1 MAQFGDDEVFF
12 GSVPVYLRR
21 VEGKTV
27 VYDGPS
33 AYGPDPVRGKNGKP
47 TRTLLR
53 KDPIPHPDGGAPVV
67 VPCMPCL
74 DQVLLTAASATA
86 TTTAAAAAAAAAA
99 TTTDAAATTALPE
112 ALRKPLVKVAEP
124 FEGAPKAFAS
134 GCRSACVKV
143 GDEVGMNSCLR
154 EEWSRSHCKGR
165 QSNHHGTLI
174 L

>member
-1 MAQFGDDEVFF
+1 MAQLKQFGDDEIFF

-33 AYGPDPVRGKNGKP
+33 AYGPDPVRGKNGTP

-53 KDPIPHPDGGAPVV
+53 KDPIPHPDGGAPVI

-74 DQVLLTAASATA
+74 DQVLLTAVSANAKAATA
-86 TTTAAAAAAAAAA
+86 TVATAAAAAAAGAA
-99 TTTDAAATTALPE
+99 TMDAAAAANLPE

-134 GCRSACVKV
+134 GCRSGYQGIGGTAA
-143 GDEVGMNSCLR
+143 LR
-154 EEWSRSHCKGR
+154 VFKGWAR
-165 QSNHHGTLI
+165 LAIGRKLD